1 MQHILRD
8 LLFYVPMIHNKN
20 AWSKLYGV
28 IATQLRTVIS
38 SWFITPVK
46 HLNNATG
53 YIHIDNQTPARNIKV
68 IVETYEPLT
77 CWYGIL
83 NSEAD
88 IVSLV

>member
-1 MQHILRD
+1 M
-8 LLFYVPMIHNKN
+8 
-20 AWSKLYGV
+20 
-28 IATQLRTVIS
+28 
-38 SWFITPVK
+38 
-46 HLNNATG
+46 NNATG
-53 YIHIDNQTPARNIKV
+53 YIYIDNQTPAQNIKI

>member
-28 IATQLRTVIS
+28 VTTTQLRTDIS
-38 SWFITPVK
+38 TPVK
-46 HLNNATG
+46 HLNNATV
-53 YIHIDNQTPARNIKV
+53 YIHIDNKTPAQKIKI

>member
-1 MQHILRD
+1 MCDCYPTQNSHI
-8 LLFYVPMIHNKN
+8 
-20 AWSKLYGV
+20 
-28 IATQLRTVIS
+28 Q
-38 SWFITPVK
+38 FITPGK

-53 YIHIDNQTPARNIKV
+53 YIAIDSQTAAQNIKI

-88 IVSLV
+88 IVSLI